1 MKLWDYHTHNYLC
14 NHAKGTVED
23 YVKSA
28 IEKGLCE
35 IGLSD
40 HFPMHLMT
48 MESNVEQWAMSMEQF
63 PKYLAKCQAI
73 QAKYKEDITVRIAT
87 ELDFTPS
94 SFLAYKQEL
103 RPFLG
108 DLDYLIGSVHV
119 VDLDGV
125 GERGIDGPDSLTLM
139 KEVGADIIYK
149 HYYKDNLQMVKT
161 GFYNIVGHCDLPK
174 KFGIL
179 PSEEVWEGTLK
190 FLDAVENSEMAVE
203 INHAG
208 YYKPVGVQYPDD
220 RIIEELILR
229 DIPLTFGSDA
239 HDPSYVAYRFEETLQ
254 KLQLMQKRLK
264 KSVYLAKF
272 TSRKMLTKIAI

>member
-1 MKLWDYHTHNYLC
+1 MKFWDYHTHNYLC
-14 NHAKGTVED
+14 NHAKGNVED
-23 YVKSA
+23 YVRSA
-28 IEKGLCE
+28 IEKNLDE

-40 HFPMHLMT
+40 HFPMHLIS
-48 MESNVEQWAMSMEQF
+48 EDAGVEKWAMSMEQF

-73 QAKYKEDITVRIAT
+73 QAKYKNYITVRIAT

-103 RPFLG
+103 LPFLG

-139 KEVGADIIYK
+139 KEVGADMIYK
-149 HYYKDNLQMVKT
+149 QYYKDNLQMVKT

-229 DIPLTFGSDA
+229 NIPLTFGSDA

-254 KLQLMQKRLK
+254 KLQSMKKRLK

-272 TSRKMLTKIAI
+272 TSRKMLNMVPL